1 MKKSLL
7 CLFIASALPA
17 SSAIILDTEVR
28 LLGNLFFPPDNQVLA
43 PYDLDF
49 DVNQDGRI
57 DFSLIKR
64 VSTFGL
70 EAIGISETTGVNR
83 FVYSLEYIASLD
95 RDFEV
100 GPILTDLSKEFRDVV
115 NGPSSPT
122 IAARVQNIPFGEF
135 FGNRTSY
142 LGFEFQADTGTHYG
156 YLQIVDQGSNGLII
170 ERTAWEST
178 PGKSILTGAIPEST
192 TPALLAV
199 VGIFGLA
206 RRSRAD

>member
-7 CLFIASALPA
+7 CLFMASALPA

-28 LLGNLFFPPDNQVLA
+28 LLGNLFFPPDNRVLA

-49 DVNQDGRI
+49 DVNQDGQV

-64 VSTFGL
+64 VN
-70 EAIGISETTGVNR
+70 IGSEGMRVVEELGRSR
-83 FVYSLEYIASLD
+83 FVYSRDFVASLQFG
-95 RDFEV
+95 FEV
-100 GPILTDLSKEFRDVV
+100 GPVITDPSRELRFAL
-115 NGPSSPT
+115 GPGSET
-122 IAARVQNIPFGEF
+122 LAATQQSIRFGEF

-178 PGKSILTGAIPEST
+178 PGKSILTGAIPEPSVS
-192 TPALLAV
+192 ALFGVMVLL
-199 VGIFGLA
+199 GLA
-206 RRSRAD
+206 KRRRRG